1 MILFNVNN
9 TYKKTISQV
18 LCQILGIGKKIS
30 LYICKQCSVLPTTPF
45 NHLTESQKTFIIKW
59 IDEVLIHNISFGP
72 YYKRQLKERI
82 SFFKK
87 LKNFRFQGL
96 LMELTLVDVNVLLVL
111 SLIYAWNN
119 FFGSQEANN
128 DKEFD
133 YKYVRVGED
142 SQGSK

>member
-9 TYKKTISQV
+9 THKKTISQV

-45 NHLTESQKTFIIKW
+45 NRLTESQKTFIIKW

-87 LKNFRFQGL
+87 LKNFRGIRHLKGL
-96 LMELTLVDVNVLLVL
+96 PVRGQNTHSNANTARRRRFL
-111 SLIYAWNN
+111 
-119 FFGSQEANN
+119 FFLE
-128 DKEFD
+128 
-133 YKYVRVGED
+133 R
-142 SQGSK
+142 